1 MTTSNRGIGV
11 GASDDYAAADPEGA
25 AAVLSGVRSIFAG
38 GASLLSSGVGMLS
51 GTSALPSD
59 SKAAEAV
66 DYDDVD
72 PLLGQALPRSSGS
85 GISVISD
92 EEKFAMEAEEKAK
105 SAAYAAVEAK
115 TNAQKQLYVSATS
128 CLLCFSTIC
137 RNLDSILANL
147 VDMGYD
153 PLSASV
159 IYMKSTFCNRR
170 IDS

>member
-1 MTTSNRGIGV
+1 MTTSYGGIGV
-11 GASDDYAAADPEGA
+11 GASDDYSAADPEGA
-25 AAVLSGVRSIFAG
+25 AAVLSGVKSIFAG

-51 GTSALPSD
+51 GTSALPLD

-72 PLLGQALPRSSGS
+72 PLLGQALPSVSGS

-115 TNAQKQLYVSATS
+115 INAQKQLYVY
-128 CLLCFSTIC
+128 
-137 RNLDSILANL
+137 SI
-147 VDMGYD
+147 VF
-153 PLSASV
+153 PL
-159 IYMKSTFCNRR
+159 ILNYF
-170 IDS
+170 